1 MVRRRQRGGREPR
14 LVWRDALVVGLPAI
28 ALLSAA
34 LWFALHHAHPAP
46 PRRLSFAAGAAGGA
60 YDRFARRYRDIL
72 ARDGVT
78 LEIVTTQGSV
88 DNAERLADPS
98 ARLHAG
104 FVQGGAGRPADAPE
118 LVSLG
123 TVALEPLWVFCKG
136 PSVDRLPALRGRSI
150 AVGAPGSGT
159 RRLVYDLLATNELT
173 DGDVQLV
180 DSGGLEAA
188 AALTGGKVDCA
199 FLVSA
204 PEADAVRTLL
214 RAPGVSLMDFT
225 RAEAYT
231 RRLRFL
237 ERVTLPEGSVD
248 LARNIPPRDVDM
260 VATGTEILVQREL
273 HPAIQMLLLQAAR
286 EVHGEGGMF
295 NRPGEFP
302 RPQAAAFPLSDD
314 ALRYYRSGRPFLQR
328 YLPFWVANLID
339 RFLVLGLPVL
349 AVAFPLFRIVPPLY
363 RWRVRRRIYRWYGEL
378 MFIENEAR
386 STLTAGERR
395 DYVERLAA
403 IEHTVDELAPPL
415 AYADQ
420 LYALR
425 QHIDYVREKLTRA
438 VGGEGGERRG

>member
-1 MVRRRQRGGREPR
+1 MARRRYREGREPR
-14 LVWRDALVVGLPAI
+14 VVWRDALVVGVPSL
-28 ALLSAA
+28 ALLVGA
-34 LWFALHHAHPAP
+34 LWFAVHYAHPAP
-46 PRRLSFAAGAAGGA
+46 PRRLSFAAGAPGGA
-60 YDRFARRYRDIL
+60 YERFARGYRDIL

-78 LEIVTTQGSV
+78 LELVTTAGSV

-98 ARLHAG
+98 SRLHAG
-104 FVQGGAGRPADAPE
+104 FVQGGIGRPADAPA

-136 PSVDRLPALRGRSI
+136 EPVDRLVALRGRTL

-159 RRLVYDLLATNELT
+159 RHLVYDLLATNELT
-173 DGDVQLV
+173 DGDVRLV

-188 AALTGGKVDCA
+188 AAVTGGKADCA
-199 FLVSA
+199 LLVSA
-204 PEADAVRTLL
+204 PESEAVRTLL
-214 RAPGVSLMDFT
+214 RAPGVSLMHFA

-231 RRLRFL
+231 RRLHFL
-237 ERVTLPEGSVD
+237 DRVTLPEGTVD
-248 LARNIPPRDVDM
+248 LARNIPPRDVTM
-260 VATGTEILVQREL
+260 VAAGTEILVHRDL

-286 EVHGEGGMF
+286 EVHGEGGVF
-295 NRPGEFP
+295 NRPGELP
-302 RPQAAAFPLSDD
+302 RAQAATFPLSDD

-349 AVAFPLFRIVPPLY
+349 AVAFPLFRIVPPVY

-395 DYVERLAA
+395 DYAERLAV
-403 IEHTVDELAPPL
+403 IERTVDELEPPL

-420 LYALR
+420 LYSLR
-425 QHIDYVREKLTRA
+425 QHIEFVREKLART
-438 VGGEGGERRG
+438 GS